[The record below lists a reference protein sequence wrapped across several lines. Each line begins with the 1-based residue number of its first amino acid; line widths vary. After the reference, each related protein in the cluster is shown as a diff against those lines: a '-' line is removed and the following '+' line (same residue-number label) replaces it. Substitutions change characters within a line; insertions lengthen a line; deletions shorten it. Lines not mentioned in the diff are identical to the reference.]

1 MIRQF
6 VPAEFYAV
14 NLNSWLTQFKY
25 AVKMIKTHPEV
36 ALKYLVDT
44 DYDRWKTICSEIE
57 NIDDVVSAIEFL
69 GDSLDMMGDSLD
81 MMGDSLDM
89 KKGCCSPHHRLVER
103 AIEVAKLAALPR
115 RKSEALSHI
124 GELEQEISKLVRT
137 EKIMNG
143 FIRKLHH
150 KIEPIRKKL
159 RQNPPAFRQNP
170 PASDL
175 KSTRVNSMVKQII
188 VMEKSRRETAAKIRM
203 LTRELNIW
211 KHHMATIQPFVE
223 QNMGL

>member
-14 NLNSWLTQFKY
+14 SLSSWLTQFKY

-36 ALKYLVDT
+36 ALRYLLDT

-69 GDSLDMMGDSLD
+69 GDSLDM
-81 MMGDSLDM
+81 
-89 KKGCCSPHHRLVER
+89 KKDCCSPHHRLVER
-103 AIEVAKLAALPR
+103 AIEVAKLAALPKR
-115 RKSEALSHI
+115 ESEALSHI
-124 GELEQEISKLVRT
+124 GKLEQEISKLVRT
-137 EKIMNG
+137 EKIMKG
-143 FIRKLHH
+143 LIRKLHH

-188 VMEKSRRETAAKIRM
+188 VMEKSRRETVEKIRM
-203 LTRELNIW
+203 LTRELNIR
-211 KHHMATIQPFVE
+211 KHYLATIRPFAE

>member
-14 NLNSWLTQFKY
+14 SLSSWLTQFKY

-36 ALKYLVDT
+36 AIRYLVDT

-69 GDSLDMMGDSLD
+69 GDSLDM
-81 MMGDSLDM
+81 
-89 KKGCCSPHHRLVER
+89 KKGCCSPHDRLVER

-115 RKSEALSHI
+115 RESEALSHI

-137 EKIMNG
+137 EKIMKG
-143 FIRKLHH
+143 LIRKIHH

-159 RQNPPAFRQNP
+159 RQNPRR
-170 PASDL
+170 SDVE
-175 KSTRVNSMVKQII
+175 STRVNSIMRQMRQII
-188 VMEKSRRETAAKIRM
+188 VMEKSRKETAEKIIT

-211 KHHMATIQPFVE
+211 KHYLATIRPFTE
-223 QNMGL
+223 QNI